1 MTYNRKNKIRRKSET
16 RVLIVFFLGC
26 FFWVLVVGRLFYLQ
40 VLKGNEF
47 KEIAKKQHQI
57 CLKLESKRG
66 AIYDRNYEL
75 LAFNL
80 PTRSFFAVP
89 EEIKDPDQVARKLAP
104 LVQVSPQEL
113 KRRLK
118 EKKKFVW
125 LKRKVEEAESQKILS
140 GNLPGIHFREET
152 KRYYTHYPLGQ
163 DVLGVTDIDNR
174 GLSGVE
180 YYYNDFLSGKDG
192 KAVFLR
198 DALGNS
204 FPVKEY
210 PVTQPEPGHSLVL
223 TLDSKLQSIVEEEL
237 KRAVQATAGEG
248 GSAVFMN
255 PKTGEILA
263 MAHSSSEGG
272 SFSIKNR
279 VISDNFEPGSTF
291 KIVTAAAALEQKV
304 KRPEDKIW
312 AEEGEFKVMGRI
324 IHDIEKHQ
332 WLTFRECIIHS
343 SNIGVAKIAMEV
355 GKEEIYK
362 YARNF
367 GFGSKTGIDLPAE
380 AKGFIPKPDGLS
392 DYTLSIFAIGQGVSL
407 TALQLL
413 NAYSAVANEGTLM
426 RPFLVK
432 AILNE
437 EGKVIKK
444 FKPRKLRQ
452 AIRPA
457 TAQILIDFLKAVVD
471 SGTANTVQLQG
482 LSIAGKT
489 GTAQIPKLDGGG
501 YEEGQYLAS
510 FVGFFPAENP
520 EMVGLLILEN
530 PKGRFHGSQTAGP
543 AFRNITAKI
552 LSLQSRPFLTSKVSS
567 KKAGSFSKE
576 RSYAAISP
584 EGEADLLVPDVLG
597 MTAREAAS
605 FFSAKNIPFKI
616 KGSGVVKSLIP
627 EPERRLTPGQFLIVQ
642 CEPR

>member
-1 MTYNRKNKIRRKSET
+1 MICNRKNKIRRKSEK
-16 RVLIVFFLGC
+16 RVFLVFFLGC
-26 FFWVLVVGRLFYLQ
+26 FLWLLVVCRLFYLQ
-40 VLKGNEF
+40 VSKGNEF
-47 KEIAKKQHQI
+47 KKIAEKQHQI

-89 EEIKDPDQVARKLAP
+89 EEIKDANYMAKKLAP
-104 LVQVSPQEL
+104 LLKVTPEEL
-113 KRRLK
+113 KNRVK
-118 EKKKFVW
+118 ERKKFVW

-140 GNLPGIHFREET
+140 EKLLGIHFREET
-152 KRYYTHYPLGQ
+152 KRYYTYYPLAQ
-163 DVLGVTDIDNR
+163 DVLGITDIDNR

-180 YYYNDFLSGKDG
+180 YYYDHLLSGTDG

-210 PVTQPEPGHSLVL
+210 PVTSPQPGYSLIL
-223 TLDSKLQSIVEEEL
+223 TLDLKLQSIVEEEL
-237 KRAVQATAGEG
+237 KGAIQATASGG

-263 MAHSSSEGG
+263 MAYSSPEGG
-272 SFSIKNR
+272 SSSIKNK

-291 KIVTAAAALEQKV
+291 KIVTAAAALEEGV

-312 AEEGEFKVMGRI
+312 AEEGEFKVMGRT
-324 IHDIEKHQ
+324 IHDIEEHQ
-332 WLTFRECIIHS
+332 WLTFKECIVHS

-355 GKEEIYK
+355 GKEGIYK

-367 GFGSKTGIDLPAE
+367 GFGSETGIDLPAE
-380 AKGFIPKPDGLS
+380 AKGSIPKPEGLS
-392 DYTLSIFAIGQGVSL
+392 DYTLSTFAIGQGVSL
-407 TALQLL
+407 TSLQLL
-413 NAYSAVANEGTLM
+413 NAYSAVANGGTLM

-437 EGKVIKK
+437 EGEVIKK
-444 FKPRKLRQ
+444 FKPRRLRQ

-457 TAQILIDFLKAVVD
+457 TAQILVDFLKDVVNL
-471 SGTANTVQLQG
+471 GTGNTAQLQG
-482 LSIAGKT
+482 LTIAGKT
-489 GTAQIPKLDGGG
+489 GTAQIPKPGGGG

-520 EMVGLLILEN
+520 EIVGLLILEN
-530 PKGRFHGSQTAGP
+530 PKGRFYGSQTAGP

-552 LSLQSRPFLTSKVSS
+552 LSLQSKPFFASPASS
-567 KKAGSFSKE
+567 KEAHSFSQVNSYSSTLQEKE
-576 RSYAAISP
+576 VA
-584 EGEADLLVPDVLG
+584 LLIPDALG
-597 MTAREAAS
+597 MTAREAALL
-605 FFSAKNIPFKI
+605 FSAKNIPFKI

-627 EPERRLTPGQFLIVQ
+627 EAEGQLTPGQFLIVE